1 MEATWDRRKER
12 TNIRKHGVDFSD
24 AAIALEDEYAL
35 TTAFYEN
42 DEQRYKTLAA
52 SPESGVLLIIHTEH
66 DGETVRIISA
76 RRANRPLRLRYRQGL
91 PPDD

>member
-24 AAIALEDEYAL
+24 AAVALEDEFAL
-35 TTAFYEN
+35 SVAFYEN
-42 DEQRYKTLAA
+42 DEQRYRTLAA
-52 SPESGVLLIIHTEH
+52 SPASGVLLIIYTEY
-66 DGETVRIISA
+66 DAEAIRIISA
-76 RRANRPLRLRYRQGL
+76 RRADRTQRIRYRRGL

>member
-1 MEATWDRRKER
+1 MDAILDRRKER

-24 AAIALEDEYAL
+24 AAVALEDEYAL
-35 TTAFYEN
+35 TAAFYEN
-42 DEQRYKTLAA
+42 DEQRYKSLTA
-52 SPESGVLLIIHTEH
+52 SPILSVLLIIHTEY

-76 RRANRPLRLRYRQGL
+76 RFADRSQRLRYRKGL